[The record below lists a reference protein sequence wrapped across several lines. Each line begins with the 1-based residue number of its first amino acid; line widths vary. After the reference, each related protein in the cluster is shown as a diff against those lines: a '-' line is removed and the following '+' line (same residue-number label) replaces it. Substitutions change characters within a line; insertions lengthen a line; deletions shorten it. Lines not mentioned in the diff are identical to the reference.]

1 MESGNNSH
9 YSTENHIIEITV
21 LLVISILAGIL
32 SAFIWN
38 KDWLFKLLRKVKV
51 TEQSSYHSALYS
63 AFAYYKNCYAVLHL
77 KSQRRLYG

>member
-38 KDWLFKLLRKVKV
+38 KD
-51 TEQSSYHSALYS
+51 
-63 AFAYYKNCYAVLHL
+63 
-77 KSQRRLYG
+77 